1 MARRPQPALPDP
13 QRSLAHRVL
22 HGGTVRAHAPAAPA
36 GTNAAGDAAAPPS
49 TAVQPGA
56 AVPDHLV
63 RRALLVVLLGAM
75 VFAAVL
81 LAADGPRAVEA
92 LAAFDWRVLPLAV
105 ALTLWNYL
113 VRWVKWH
120 YFLHLVRV
128 EVPAAE
134 SLTVFLG
141 GIGMAITPG
150 KVGELLKAYLL
161 RQIRG
166 TPVSVTAPIVV
177 AERLTDGLAMVLLA
191 LGGIA
196 SVRGGAQAVAAF
208 LIPAM
213 ALILLVRWRRGAER
227 ALRLAVRLPVL
238 SARAGQLQVF
248 YESTYYL
255 LGLRALAVTVALGVV
270 SWFGECAALYVILA
284 GLGLVPTG
292 GLLLQST
299 FAMAT
304 STLVGT
310 FSMLPGGLGLA
321 EASLF
326 GLLMLFVPGI
336 SRQQSAAATM
346 LFRLVTFW
354 MGIALGL
361 GTLAFVLHRIGSRRT
376 GAQR

>member
-1 MARRPQPALPDP
+1 VARRPQPALPDP
-13 QRSLAHRVL
+13 QQSLAHSLL
-22 HGGTVRAHAPAAPA
+22 HSGTVGAHAQATSAR
-36 GTNAAGDAAAPPS
+36 TNAAGDAAAAPA

-81 LAADGPRAVEA
+81 LAADGPRALEA
-92 LAAFDWRVLPLAV
+92 LTAFDWRLLPLAV

-120 YFLHLVRV
+120 YFLRLVRV
-128 EVPAAE
+128 EVPVAE

-141 GIGMAITPG
+141 GMGMAITPG

-161 RQIRG
+161 RQTRG

-213 ALILLVRWRRGAER
+213 ALILLVRWRRGADR
-227 ALRLAVRLPVL
+227 ALCLAARLPVL
-238 SARAGQLQVF
+238 SARAGQLRAF
-248 YESTYYL
+248 YESTYHL

-270 SWFGECAALYVILA
+270 SWFGECAALYIILA
-284 GLGLVPTG
+284 GLGLVPTA

-361 GTLAFVLHRIGSRRT
+361 GTLAFLLHHIGRRT
-376 GAQR
+376 GARR